1 MCTNRH
7 LAPVAPPPCMLFS
20 AQSPPLY
27 SALIPQARL
36 DALRRCGRTVRQVWL
51 PIPSSAILLITSVIT
66 MSAFKR
72 LCLASDASKI
82 GRQQETV
89 ELLDVRR
96 SRVAGTP
103 RLSATAFD

>member
-7 LAPVAPPPCMLFS
+7 LAPVAPPACSL
-20 AQSPPLY
+20 ARK
-27 SALIPQARL
+27 AHHCIPQARL

-51 PIPSSAILLITSVIT
+51 PIPEFSDPSNHIRHHHEP
-66 MSAFKR
+66 FKR